1 MNSCCVFG
9 RETGRSCLGEGPTVG
24 LVSLHRQH
32 AAWLLGLEG
41 IALLRHGAGDDVGG
55 GFVESRLAEV
65 RRIVDAID
73 DETPLVDIGDISV
86 REGYAIWAAS
96 YDGEDNPLFGPD
108 QAAVRPLLDALAVGR
123 IADVA
128 SGTGRHAAYLAER
141 GHDVVAF
148 DLSAEMLGHGSGR
161 RVQAD
166 LRCLPLPD
174 DSVDAAICTL
184 ALTHLPNLG
193 PAFAEMARVVRQGGT
208 IVTSDI
214 HVLSLYLGGVAHA
227 DGRRM
232 PATRYFASD
241 YVRGAVAAGL
251 EIVTCLEP
259 RWGVVKGGGGPLAQQ
274 WCAAA
279 SAAAYRDTPA
289 AIVWSFRVR

>member
-1 MNSCCVFG
+1 M
-9 RETGRSCLGEGPTVG
+9 
-24 LVSLHRQH
+24 SLHRQH

-41 IALLRHGAGDDVGG
+41 IALLRHGAGDDLGG
-55 GFVESRLAEV
+55 GFVEARLDEV

-73 DETPLVDIGDISV
+73 DETPLVDIGAIAV

-108 QAAVRPLLDALAVGR
+108 EAAVRPLLDALPIGR

-128 SGTGRHAAYLAER
+128 SGTGRHAAHLAER
-141 GHDVVAF
+141 GHDVIAI
-148 DLSAEMLGHGSGR
+148 DLSAEMLAHGSGI

-166 LRCLPLPD
+166 LRVLPLPN
-174 DSVDAAICTL
+174 DSLDAVICTL
-184 ALTHLPNLG
+184 ALTHLPDLDS
-193 PAFAEMARVVRQGGT
+193 ALTELARVVRAGGT
-208 IVTSDI
+208 IITSDI

-227 DGRRM
+227 DGKRM

-241 YVRGAVAAGL
+241 YIRAAGAADL

-259 RWGVVKGGGGPLAQQ
+259 RWGTIEGQGGPLAQQ
-274 WCAAA
+274 WCPDA

-289 AIVWSFRVR
+289 AIVWAFHVR

>member
-1 MNSCCVFG
+1 
-9 RETGRSCLGEGPTVG
+9 
-24 LVSLHRQH
+24 VSLHRQH

-41 IALLRHGAGDDVGG
+41 IALLRHGAGDDMGD
-55 GFVESRLAEV
+55 GFVEARLAEV
-65 RRIVDAID
+65 QRIVDAID
-73 DETPLVDIGDISV
+73 DETPLLDIGVISL

-96 YDGEDNPLFGPD
+96 YDGEDNPLFAPD

-128 SGTGRHAAYLAER
+128 SGTGRHAAYLAAR
-141 GHDVVAF
+141 GHDVVAL
-148 DLSAEMLGHGSGR
+148 DLSAEMLRHGSGR

-166 LRCLPLPD
+166 LRTLPLPD

-184 ALTHLPNLG
+184 ALTHLPDLG
-193 PAFAEMARVVRQGGT
+193 PAFAELARVVRQGGT
-208 IVTSDI
+208 IITSDI

-232 PATRYFASD
+232 QATRYFASD
-241 YVRGAVAAGL
+241 YVQAAVAAGL

-259 RWGVVKGGGGPLAQQ
+259 RWGIVAGGGGPLAQH
-274 WCAAA
+274 WCPAACG
-279 SAAAYRDTPA
+279 AAYRNTPA